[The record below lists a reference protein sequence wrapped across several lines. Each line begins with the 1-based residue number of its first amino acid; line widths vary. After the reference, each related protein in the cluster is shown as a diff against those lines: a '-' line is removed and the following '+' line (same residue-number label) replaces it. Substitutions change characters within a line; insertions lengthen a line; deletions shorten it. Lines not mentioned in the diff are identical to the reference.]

1 MLESSAFTTLVQVV
15 KTYSLPI
22 ILALITIYL
31 LHNKYGSGLNHIPGP
46 SLAGWTK
53 LWRLNDVRKGQAH
66 MTAIKLHKKY
76 GKLVRTAPNVV
87 DVSDPSMIP
96 KAISP
101 RYSLLNILYYYRD
114 TKIAYRRVS
123 TQSRASH
130 GRKSRR

>member
-46 SLAGWTK
+46 YLAGWTK

-96 KAISP
+96 VIYNIKGNFAKVQLTQYPILLQ
-101 RYSLLNILYYYRD
+101 RY
-114 TKIAYRRVS
+114 
-123 TQSRASH
+123 
-130 GRKSRR
+130 

>member
-1 MLESSAFTTLVQVV
+1 MLESSTSTTLIQFIQ
-15 KTYSLPI
+15 TYPLPI

-31 LHNKYGSGLNHIPGP
+31 LRNKYGSGLNHIHGP

-76 GKLVRTAPNVV
+76 GKLVRTAPKVV

-96 KAISP
+96 VI
-101 RYSLLNILYYYRD
+101 YNIKGDFKKVRF
-114 TKIAYRRVS
+114 
-123 TQSRASH
+123 TQYPML
-130 GRKSRR
+130 